1 MVSRTVVAFRR
12 IINKICVRNTRRALF
27 VQRKRLSPVPKP
39 ETSTFSLLAQDKT
52 QLEQVRRRAAV
63 LGSALNKS
71 EAVRLSLLAVD
82 LIGDAQLTELLAKLQ
97 RLRPGRTL

>member
-1 MVSRTVVAFRR
+1 M
-12 IINKICVRNTRRALF
+12 
-27 VQRKRLSPVPKP
+27 QRKRPSPVAKP

-82 LIGDAQLTELLAKLQ
+82 LIGDAQLTELLGRLQ